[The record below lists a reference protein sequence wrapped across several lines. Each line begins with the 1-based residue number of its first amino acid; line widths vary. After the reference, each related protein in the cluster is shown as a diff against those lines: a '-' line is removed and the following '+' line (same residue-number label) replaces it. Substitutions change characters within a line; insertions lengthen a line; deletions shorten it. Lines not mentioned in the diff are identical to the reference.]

1 MNLQNLLKTL
11 GPGIL
16 FASTAIGVSHL
27 VQSTRAGADYGYA
40 LLWAV
45 VAANVFK
52 FPFFEYGSRYASA
65 VGESLI
71 DGYSR
76 IGKWMLWLYMGVTL
90 GSMFFVASAV
100 NAVSAGFF
108 DNLFGLSSL
117 FPEFRQ
123 FPVAVLL
130 GICMAILLWGKY
142 KLLDRIIKVIGTVM
156 VLTTFVAFG
165 FTLVEGPSTP
175 RADFLPPDI
184 WQPAGIAFIIA
195 LMGWMPTAVDLS
207 TWNSLWTLER
217 IKSSGYRPTLRQ
229 TLVEFN
235 LGYWVSAMLAIC
247 FLTLGAYLVYGT
259 GTSMP
264 DSAASFSQRIIELY
278 TASIGNWSTLLISV
292 AAFSIM
298 FGTSI
303 GVLDGYS
310 RALERSVK
318 LLFAHST
325 KDVSNTS
332 DRSVYIATL
341 IVLCLGAFAIITW
354 FSGQLRALVDLAT
367 TISFL
372 IAPLIASVNFYLV
385 SNSRF
390 PEHGRPGVLMQ
401 ILSYA
406 GIVFLTGFGLYYLW
420 LLI

>member
-1 MNLQNLLKTL
+1 MSQKIQNLLKTL

-27 VQSTRAGADYGYA
+27 VQSTRAGADYGFA

-52 FPFFEYGSRYASA
+52 FPFFEYGSRYANA
-65 VGESLI
+65 AGESLI
-71 DGYSR
+71 DGYAR
-76 IGKWMLWLYMGVTL
+76 LGKWMLWLYLAVTL

-123 FPVAVLL
+123 FAVVLLL
-130 GICMAILLWGKY
+130 GICLAILLWGKY
-142 KLLDRIIKVIGTVM
+142 KLLDRVIKVIGTAM
-156 VLTTFVAFG
+156 VLTTFVAFA
-165 FTLVEGPSTP
+165 FTLAEGPSTP
-175 RADFLPPDI
+175 RADFLPPEI

-195 LMGWMPTAVDLS
+195 LMGWMPTAVDLA

-235 LGYWVSAMLAIC
+235 MGYWVSALLAIC

-278 TASIGNWSTLLISV
+278 TASIGSWSKLLISV

-310 RALERSVK
+310 RAVERTVN
-318 LLFAHST
+318 LLFG
-325 KDVSNTS
+325 KSNSS
-332 DRSVYIATL
+332 DRNVYIVTL
-341 IVLCLGAFAIITW
+341 VVLCIGAFALITW
-354 FSGQLRALVDLAT
+354 FGGKLRALVDLAT

-372 IAPLIASVNFYLV
+372 IAPLLASANFYLV
-385 SNSRF
+385 SNKHF
-390 PEHGRPGVLMQ
+390 PEHGRPGLLMR
-401 ILSYA
+401 ILSYS

-420 LLI
+420 LLF

>member
-1 MNLQNLLKTL
+1 MSQNIQNLLKTL

-27 VQSTRAGADYGYA
+27 VQSTRAGADYGFA

-52 FPFFEYGSRYASA
+52 FPFFEYGSRYANA
-65 VGESLI
+65 AGESLI
-71 DGYSR
+71 DGYAR
-76 IGKWMLWLYMGVTL
+76 LGKWMLWLYLAVTL

-123 FPVAVLL
+123 FPVVLLL
-130 GICMAILLWGKY
+130 GICLAILLWGKY
-142 KLLDRIIKVIGTVM
+142 KLLDRVIKVIGTAM

-165 FTLVEGPSTP
+165 FTLAEGPSTP
-175 RADFLPPDI
+175 RAEFLPPEI

-195 LMGWMPTAVDLS
+195 LMGWMPTAVDLA

-235 LGYWVSAMLAIC
+235 MGYWVSALLAIC

-278 TASIGNWSTLLISV
+278 TASIGSWSKLLISV

-310 RALERSVK
+310 RAVERTVN
-318 LLFAHST
+318 LLFGQ
-325 KDVSNTS
+325 TS
-332 DRSVYIATL
+332 SSERNVYIVTL
-341 IVLCLGAFAIITW
+341 LVLCFGAFAIITW
-354 FSGQLRALVDLAT
+354 FGGKLRALVDLAT

-372 IAPLIASVNFYLV
+372 IAPLLASANFYLV
-385 SNSRF
+385 SNKRF
-390 PEHGRPGVLMQ
+390 PQHGRPGLLMR
-401 ILSYA
+401 ILSYS
-406 GIVFLTGFGLYYLW
+406 GIVFLTGFGVYYLW